1 MFTHADIW
9 AALDYLAE
17 QSGMSASGLARRAGL
32 DATAFNRSKRT
43 APSGKARW
51 PSTESLAKVLDTLDI
66 SFEEF
71 GHIARHRRMRIT
83 HIQLIGAA
91 QAGGDGYFD
100 DSGFPCGGGWDEIA
114 LPGISSERVDENMY
128 ALEIAGESMAPAYR
142 PGDKILVS
150 PNTQARRGDRV
161 VVKTRAGEVMAKE
174 LGRATEMEIELISL
188 NPEHPDRLLKRRD
201 LEWIARIMWVT
212 Q

>member
-17 QSGMSASGLARRAGL
+17 SSGMSASGLARRAGL

-51 PSTESLAKVLDTLDI
+51 PSTESLSKVLDTLDI

-100 DSGFPCGGGWDEIA
+100 DSGFPAGGGWDAIA

-128 ALEIAGESMAPAYR
+128 ALEIAGDSMAPAYR

-161 VVKTRAGEVMAKE
+161 VVKTRGGEVMAKE
-174 LGRATEMEIELISL
+174 LGRSTEMEIELISL
-188 NPEHPDRLLKRRD
+188 NPEHEDRLLKRRE

>member
-1 MFTHADIW
+1 MFDHDDVW
-9 AALDYLAE
+9 AAIDYLAE
-17 QSGMSASGLARRAGL
+17 ASNLSPSALARRAGL
-32 DATAFNRSKRT
+32 DATSFNKSKRT
-43 APSGKARW
+43 SPAGKPRW
-51 PSTESLAKVLDTLDI
+51 PSTESLAKVLDTLDV

-71 GHIARHRRMRIT
+71 GHIARHRRARKRT
-83 HIQLIGAA
+83 VFLIGAA
-91 QAGGDGYFD
+91 QAGAEGFFD
-100 DSGFPCGGGWDEIA
+100 DSGFPCGTGWDEIP
-114 LPGISSERVDENMY
+114 LPGVSAQKVDENMY

-150 PNTQARRGDRV
+150 PNTPARRGDRV

-174 LGRATEMEIELISL
+174 LGKVSGDEVELLSL
-188 NPEHPDRLLKRRD
+188 NPEFPARTMARSE